1 MNLYKDEQFP
11 DMPTVNDMD
20 EYMFQ
25 LGFNH
30 SEVIEQKENVNQID
44 KIYF

>member
-1 MNLYKDEQFP
+1 
-11 DMPTVNDMD
+11 MD

-25 LGFNH
+25 LGFDN
-30 SEVIEQKENVNQID
+30 SELIEQKENVDQID